1 MTWWCAATGAPW
13 TWGWQAFPGVW
24 LFIALIVVSY
34 ALALRRFETRHLAGD
49 DRPVTRREIVLFALG
64 VLALWVGL
72 DWPVGLLA
80 AGYLLS
86 ARTAQYTLFV
96 LVAPPL
102 LVLGTPRWLLRRLL
116 EGRLAFRVARALTRP
131 LVPLLIYNAVLV
143 GVHLPPIVDGV
154 GGSQLRSF
162 VLDVAVI
169 GSGLVFWWP
178 ALARLPELEPMGY
191 PGRIG
196 YLLLSVFVPT
206 VPAVF
211 FTYARYPIYELY
223 ELAPRVSGIPA
234 VEDQQVAGLMMKTV
248 GGLILFT
255 VMSVM
260 FFRWHRI
267 ERDAETPTGE
277 AVSDVKRET

>member
-13 TWGWQAFPGVW
+13 TWDWQAFPGVW
-24 LFIALIVVSY
+24 LFIALVVIPY
-34 ALALRRFETRHLAGD
+34 VLALRRLEPRHLAGG
-49 DRPVTRREIVLFALG
+49 DRAVTRREIVLFALG

-86 ARTAQYTLFV
+86 ARTAQYLLFV

-102 LVLGTPRWLLRRLL
+102 LLLGMPRWLLRRLL
-116 EGRLAFRVARALTRP
+116 RGRVALVAARRLSRP
-131 LVPLLIYNAVLV
+131 LLPLLVYNAVLI
-143 GVHLPPIVDGV
+143 GVHLPPVVDGV

-162 VLDVAVI
+162 ALDVIVI
-169 GSGLVFWWP
+169 ASGLVFWWP

-234 VEDQQVAGLMMKTV
+234 VADQQVAGLMMKTV

-267 ERDAETPTGE
+267 ERDAEMLTGE
-277 AVSDVKRET
+277 AVSDVRRET

>member
-1 MTWWCAATGAPW
+1 MTWWCSATGAPW
-13 TWGWQAFPGVW
+13 TWAWQAFPGVW
-24 LFIALIVVSY
+24 IVIGLVIGSFVF
-34 ALALRRFETRHLAGD
+34 ALRRLEPRRFAGD
-49 DRPVTRREIVLFALG
+49 DRPVRPGEVALFGLG
-64 VLALWVGL
+64 VLALWIGL
-72 DWPVGLLA
+72 DWPLGLLA

-86 ARTAQYTLFV
+86 ARTAQYLLFV

-102 LVLGTPRWLLRRLL
+102 LLLGTPRWLLRRLL
-116 EGRLAFRVARALTRP
+116 RGRLAFRVARALTRP
-131 LVPLLIYNAVLV
+131 LVPLLVYNVVLV
-143 GVHLPPIVDGV
+143 GVHLPPVV
-154 GGSQLRSF
+154 EFAGGSQLTSF
-162 VLDVAVI
+162 GLDMLVI

-178 ALARLPELEPMGY
+178 ALGRLPELEPLGY

-211 FTYARYPIYELY
+211 FTYARYPIYALY
-223 ELAPRVSGIPA
+223 ELAPRVAGISA
-234 VEDQQVAGLMMKTV
+234 VTDQQVAGLMMKTV

-267 ERDAETPTGE
+267 EREQDEPT
-277 AVSDVKRET
+277 RETVP

>member
-13 TWGWQAFPGVW
+13 TWSWQAFPGVW
-24 LFIALIVVSY
+24 LFIILVSASY
-34 ALALRRFETRHLAGD
+34 GLALRRRPPHLAGD
-49 DRPVTRREIVLFALG
+49 DRRVTPREIVLFALG
-64 VLALWVGL
+64 VLALWAGL

-86 ARTAQYTLFV
+86 ARTAQYLLFV

-102 LVLGTPRWLLRRLL
+102 LLLGMPRWLLRRVLR
-116 EGRLAFRVARALTRP
+116 GRVAFAVARRLSRP
-131 LVPLLIYNAVLV
+131 LPPLLLYNAVLI
-143 GVHLPPIVDGV
+143 GVHLPPVV
-154 GGSQLRSF
+154 EVAGGSQLTSF
-162 VLDVAVI
+162 GLDMLVI
-169 GSGLVFWWP
+169 GSGLIFWWP
-178 ALARLPELEPMGY
+178 ALARLPELDPMGY

-211 FTYARYPIYELY
+211 FTYARYPIYPLY

-234 VEDQQVAGLMMKTV
+234 VADQQVAGLMMKTV
-248 GGLILFT
+248 GGVILFT

-267 ERDAETPTGE
+267 ERTTAE
-277 AVSDVKRET
+277 

>member
-1 MTWWCAATGAPW
+1 MSWWCSATGAPW
-13 TWGWQAFPGVW
+13 TWSWQAFPGVW
-24 LFIALIVVSY
+24 LLVTLLIASY
-34 ALALRRFETRHLAGD
+34 AWALRRPPPRRPAGGD
-49 DRPVTRREIVLFALG
+49 PPVQPRQVILFGLG
-64 VLALWVGL
+64 VLALWIGL

-86 ARTAQYTLFV
+86 ARTAQYLLFV

-102 LVLGTPRWLLRRLL
+102 LLLGTPRRVLRRLL
-116 EGRLAFRVARALTRP
+116 RGRPALVVARRLSRP
-131 LVPLLIYNAVLV
+131 LIPLLFYNAVLV
-143 GVHLPPIVDGV
+143 GVHLPPVV
-154 GGSQLRSF
+154 AVAGGAQLTSF
-162 VLDVAVI
+162 ALDMLVI

-178 ALARLPELEPMGY
+178 ALGRLPELEPMGY

-223 ELAPRVSGIPA
+223 ELAPRVAGIPA
-234 VEDQQVAGLMMKTV
+234 VADQQVAGLMMKTI

-260 FFRWHRI
+260 FFRWHRL
-267 ERDAETPTGE
+267 ERDDDAPVKET
-277 AVSDVKRET
+277 VS

>member
-24 LFIALIVVSY
+24 LFIALIVTVY
-34 ALALRRFETRHLAGD
+34 VLALRRLEPRRLAGD
-49 DRPVTRREIVLFALG
+49 DRPVTRREIALFGLG

-102 LVLGTPRWLLRRLL
+102 LLLGTPRWLLRRLL
-116 EGRLAFRVARALTRP
+116 RGRVAFAVARRFSRP
-131 LVPLLIYNAVLV
+131 LLPLLLYNAVLV
-143 GVHLPPIVDGV
+143 GVHLPPVVDGV

-162 VLDVAVI
+162 VLDMVVI

-211 FTYARYPIYELY
+211 YTYARYPIYELY
-223 ELAPRVSGIPA
+223 ELAPRVSGFPA
-234 VEDQQVAGLMMKTV
+234 VADQQVAGLMMKTV

-267 ERDAETPTGE
+267 ERDPETPAKE
-277 AVSDVKRET
+277 AVP

>member
-1 MTWWCAATGAPW
+1 MSWWCSATGAPW
-13 TWGWQAFPGVW
+13 TWSWQAFPGVW
-24 LFIALIVVSY
+24 LLVTLLIGAYARALRRPHPRPPAGGDPPVQPREVILFGLG
-34 ALALRRFETRHLAGD
+34 ALALW
-49 DRPVTRREIVLFALG
+49 I
-64 VLALWVGL
+64 GL

-86 ARTAQYTLFV
+86 ARTAQYLLFV

-102 LVLGTPRWLLRRLL
+102 LLLGTPRRLLRRLL
-116 EGRLAFRVARALTRP
+116 RGRPALAVARRLSRP
-131 LVPLLIYNAVLV
+131 LIPLLFYNAVLV
-143 GVHLPPIVDGV
+143 GVHLPPVVAMAGRA
-154 GGSQLRSF
+154 QLTSF
-162 VLDVAVI
+162 ALDMLVI

-178 ALARLPELEPMGY
+178 ALGRLPELEPMGY

-223 ELAPRVSGIPA
+223 EFAPRVAGIPA
-234 VEDQQVAGLMMKTV
+234 VADQQVAGLMMKTI

-260 FFRWHRI
+260 FFRWHRL
-267 ERDAETPTGE
+267 ERDDDAPVKET
-277 AVSDVKRET
+277 VS

>member
-1 MTWWCAATGAPW
+1 MSWWCAATGAPW
-13 TWGWQAFPGVW
+13 TWTWQAFPGVW
-24 LFIALIVVSY
+24 IFVALVAGSY
-34 ALALRRFETRHLAGD
+34 AFALKRLEPARFAGD
-49 DRPVTRREIVLFALG
+49 DRPATPREIALFALG

-86 ARTAQYTLFV
+86 ARTVQNLLF
-96 LVAPPL
+96 LMAAPPL
-102 LVLGTPRWLLRRLL
+102 LLLGTPRWLLRRLL
-116 EGRLAFRVARALTRP
+116 RGRLAFRIARVLTRP
-131 LVPLLIYNAVLV
+131 LAPLVIYNAVLI
-143 GVHLPPIVDGV
+143 GVHLPPAINLVS
-154 GGSQLRSF
+154 GSQVLSF
-162 VLDVAVI
+162 GVDMLVI
-169 GSGLVFWWP
+169 ASGLVFWWP
-178 ALARLPELEPMGY
+178 ALGRLPELQPLGY

-211 FTYARYPIYELY
+211 YTYARYPIYELY
-223 ELAPRVSGIPA
+223 ELAPRVAGISA
-234 VEDQQVAGLMMKTV
+234 VTDQQVAGLTMKTV

-267 ERDAETPTGE
+267 ERDQEQPT
-277 AVSDVKRET
+277 RETVP

>member
-13 TWGWQAFPGVW
+13 TWSWQAFPGVW
-24 LFIALIVVSY
+24 LFMALVVGWY
-34 ALALRRFETRHLAGD
+34 LWARRRPDPRGTAGGD
-49 DRPVTRREIVLFALG
+49 PPATPREFVLFALG
-64 VLALWVGL
+64 ALALWVGL

-86 ARTAQYTLFV
+86 ARTAQYLLFV

-102 LVLGTPRWLLRRLL
+102 LLLGMPRGLLRRLL
-116 EGRLAFRVARALTRP
+116 RGRLAQAVARRLTRP
-131 LVPLLIYNAVLV
+131 LLPLLIYNVVLI
-143 GVHLPPIVDGV
+143 GVHLPPVV
-154 GGSQLRSF
+154 NAFGGSQLASF
-162 VLDVAVI
+162 ALDMLVI
-169 GSGLVFWWP
+169 ASGLVFWWP

-211 FTYARYPIYELY
+211 FTYARYPIYQLY

-234 VEDQQVAGLMMKTV
+234 VADQQVAGLMMKTI
-248 GGLILFT
+248 GGVILFT

-260 FFRWHRI
+260 FFRWHRA
-267 ERDAETPTGE
+267 ERDTDAPAKE
-277 AVSDVKRET
+277 AVP

>member
-24 LFIALIVVSY
+24 LFIALIVTLYV
-34 ALALRRFETRHLAGD
+34 LALRRLEPRRLAGD
-49 DRPVTRREIVLFALG
+49 DRPTMRREIALFGLG

-102 LVLGTPRWLLRRLL
+102 LLLGTPRWLLRRLL
-116 EGRLAFRVARALTRP
+116 RGRVAFAVARRFSRP
-131 LVPLLIYNAVLV
+131 LLPLLVYNAVLV
-143 GVHLPPIVDGV
+143 GVHLPPVVDGV

-162 VLDVAVI
+162 VLDMVVI

-211 FTYARYPIYELY
+211 YTYARYPIYELY
-223 ELAPRVSGIPA
+223 ELAPRVSGFPA
-234 VEDQQVAGLMMKTV
+234 VADQQVAGLMMKTV

-267 ERDAETPTGE
+267 ERDPETPAKE
-277 AVSDVKRET
+277 AVP

>member
-13 TWGWQAFPGVW
+13 TWSWQAFPGVW
-24 LFIALIVVSY
+24 LVVILVAGSY
-34 ALALRRFETRHLAGD
+34 ALALRRRATPPAADD
-49 DRPVTRREIVLFALG
+49 DRPVAAREVLLFGLG
-64 VLALWVGL
+64 VLALWAGL

-86 ARTAQYTLFV
+86 ARTAQYLLFV

-102 LVLGTPRWLLRRLL
+102 LLLGMPRWLLRRLL
-116 EGRLAFRVARALTRP
+116 RRP
-131 LVPLLIYNAVLV
+131 LALALARRYSRPLPPLLLYNAVLI
-143 GVHLPPIVDGV
+143 GVHLPPVV
-154 GGSQLRSF
+154 EVAGGSQLTSF
-162 VLDVAVI
+162 AVDMLVI

-178 ALARLPELEPMGY
+178 ALARLPELAPMGY

-211 FTYARYPIYELY
+211 YTYARYPIYRLY

-234 VEDQQVAGLMMKTV
+234 VADQQVAGLMMKTI

-267 ERDAETPTGE
+267 ERDGE
-277 AVSDVKRET
+277 APAREAAP

>member
-13 TWGWQAFPGVW
+13 TWVWQPFPGVW
-24 LFIALIVVSY
+24 LFMALVVGSY
-34 ALALRRFETRHLAGD
+34 AWVLRTLEPRRMAGD
-49 DRPVTRREIVLFALG
+49 DRPATGREIALFAVG
-64 VLALWVGL
+64 ALALWAGL
-72 DWPVGLLA
+72 DWPLGLLA

-86 ARTAQYTLFV
+86 ARTAQYLLFV

-102 LVLGTPRWLLRRLL
+102 LLLGTPRWLLRRLL
-116 EGRLAFRVARALTRP
+116 RSRPAFAVARRLSRP
-131 LVPLLIYNAVLV
+131 LLPLLIYNAVLV
-143 GVHLPPIVDGV
+143 GVHLPPVVAVG
-154 GGSQLRSF
+154 GGSQLTSF
-162 VLDVAVI
+162 AVDMLVI
-169 GSGLVFWWP
+169 ASGLVFWWP

-234 VEDQQVAGLMMKTV
+234 VADQQVAGLMMKTV

-260 FFRWHRI
+260 FFRWHRA
-267 ERDAETPTGE
+267 ERDKDTSIKET
-277 AVSDVKRET
+277 VS

>member
-13 TWGWQAFPGVW
+13 TWAWQAFPGVW
-24 LFIALIVVSY
+24 IFVALLAGSY
-34 ALALRRFETRHLAGD
+34 AVAVTRPRTSNGD
-49 DRPVTRREIVLFALG
+49 DRPVSAREVALFGLG

-86 ARTAQYTLFV
+86 ARTAQYLLFV
-96 LVAPPL
+96 LVGPPL
-102 LVLGTPRWLLRRLL
+102 ILLGTPRWLLRRLVR
-116 EGRLAFRVARALTRP
+116 GPVASRIARRLSRP
-131 LVPLLIYNAVLV
+131 LLPLLIYNAVLIS
-143 GVHLPPIVDGV
+143 VHLPPTVEFA
-154 GGSQLRSF
+154 GGSQLSSF
-162 VLDVAVI
+162 TLDMLVM

-211 FTYARYPIYELY
+211 YTYARYPIYQLY

-234 VEDQQVAGLMMKTV
+234 VADQQVAGLMMKTI
-248 GGLILFT
+248 GGVILFT

-260 FFRWHRI
+260 FFRWHRL
-267 ERDAETPTGE
+267 ERDPETPVKE
-277 AVSDVKRET
+277 AVP

>member
-24 LFIALIVVSY
+24 LFIALIVTVY
-34 ALALRRFETRHLAGD
+34 VLALRRLEPRRLAGD
-49 DRPVTRREIVLFALG
+49 DRPVTRREIALFGLG

-102 LVLGTPRWLLRRLL
+102 LLLGTPRWLLRRLL
-116 EGRLAFRVARALTRP
+116 RGRVAFAVARRFSRP
-131 LVPLLIYNAVLV
+131 LLPLLLYNAVLV
-143 GVHLPPIVDGV
+143 GVHLPPVVDGV

-162 VLDVAVI
+162 VLDLVVI

-211 FTYARYPIYELY
+211 YTYARYPIYELY
-223 ELAPRVSGIPA
+223 ELAPRVSGVPA
-234 VEDQQVAGLMMKTV
+234 VADQQVAGLMMKTV

-260 FFRWHRI
+260 FFRWHRM
-267 ERDAETPTGE
+267 ERDPETPAKE
-277 AVSDVKRET
+277 AVP

>member
-1 MTWWCAATGAPW
+1 
-13 TWGWQAFPGVW
+13 
-24 LFIALIVVSY
+24 
-34 ALALRRFETRHLAGD
+34 LAGD
-49 DRPVTRREIVLFALG
+49 DRPVTPGEVVLFAFG
-64 VLALWVGL
+64 SVALWVGL

-86 ARTAQYTLFV
+86 ARTAQYLLFV
-96 LVAPPL
+96 LAAPPL
-102 LVLGTPRWLLRRLL
+102 LLLGIPRWLWRRLL
-116 EGRLAFRVARALTRP
+116 RGRLAFSVARRLSRP
-131 LVPLLIYNAVLV
+131 LLPLLFYNAVLI
-143 GVHLPPIVDGV
+143 GMHLPPVVDAA
-154 GGSQLRSF
+154 GGSQVTSF
-162 VLDVAVI
+162 ALDMLAI
-169 GSGLVFWWP
+169 ASGLVFWWP

-211 FTYARYPIYELY
+211 YTYARYPIYERY

-234 VEDQQVAGLMMKTV
+234 LADQQVAGLMMKTI

-260 FFRWHRI
+260 FFRWHRA
-267 ERDAETPTGE
+267 ERDSNQPAKE
-277 AVSDVKRET
+277 AVP

>member
-1 MTWWCAATGAPW
+1 MTWWCTASGAPW
-13 TWGWQAFPGVW
+13 TWTWQPFPGVW
-24 LFIALIVVSY
+24 LFVALVAGSY
-34 ALALRRFETRHLAGD
+34 AQAVTRARRPAPD
-49 DRPVTRREIVLFALG
+49 DRRPTRREALLFGLG
-64 VLALWVGL
+64 VLTLWVGL

-86 ARTAQYTLFV
+86 ARTAQYLLLV
-96 LVAPPL
+96 LVAAPL
-102 LVLGTPRWLLRRLL
+102 LLLGTPRGLLRRLL
-116 EGRLAFRVARALTRP
+116 GGPLARAVARRLTRP
-131 LVPLLIYNAVLV
+131 LIPLLAFNAVLV
-143 GVHLPPIVDGV
+143 AIHLPPLVAASGAAQLTAFAVDMLVIV
-154 GGSQLRSF
+154 
-162 VLDVAVI
+162 
-169 GSGLVFWWP
+169 SGLVFWWP
-178 ALARLPELEPMGY
+178 ALGRLPELEPMGY

-234 VEDQQVAGLMMKTV
+234 VADQQVAGLMMKTI

-260 FFRWHRI
+260 FFRWHRA
-267 ERDAETPTGE
+267 ERNPDTP
-277 AVSDVKRET
+277 VREVVP